1 MKNKNIFHLYAF
13 GTSLMWSLAYVLTR
27 VCAQYIVPGHLG
39 ALRVCI
45 AALGL
50 GSLALAMK
58 LPKPKKADLI
68 WFILSGA
75 SGVFLYMLCFNRG
88 ASMVTSATGNVML
101 AVSPAVTAI
110 GARVLYKEKL
120 SVLQWGSIGVCFVG
134 VVLLCLIS
142 GGFSMN
148 IGLMWL
154 GLGVIFL
161 SAYNLLQKKL
171 TKAGYP
177 SLAITAWSFVFG
189 AVGFLFFLPKAI
201 PAAVGAPG
209 YIYLL
214 LVVLGLGCSGLAYCS
229 WAKAFSL
236 ADKASSVSN
245 YMFVPPFASG
255 ILGYFIIGDPI
266 ESSALIGGSI
276 ILLGLAMF
284 NFGPGLMEKRKR

>member
-27 VCAQYIVPGHLG
+27 VCAQYIAPGYLG

-58 LPKPKKADLI
+58 LPKPKKGDII

-110 GARVLYKEKL
+110 GARVLYREKL
-120 SVLQWGSIGVCFVG
+120 SVLQWSSIGICFVG

-214 LVVLGLGCSGLAYCS
+214 LLVLGLGCSGLAYCS

-245 YMFVPPFASG
+245 YMFVPPFGSG

-284 NFGPGLMEKRKR
+284 NFGPGIMAKRKK